1 MRFTNMRFTKKKSAA
16 ALSAL
21 VLGVG
26 AGVVG
31 VTATSSSASTP
42 TGGRDCVSFTAKEV
56 SHLDIHD
63 VAAPGGGPGDSVV
76 YHNEML
82 DANGT
87 QFGFV
92 DGTALVYTS
101 PVDGQLSEALAANAV
116 LPQGTVF
123 ATAHISVISAA
134 KGEWQTMAA
143 VGTTGSLRGKVGVW
157 KFSLVEQ
164 PSPTLTIFKSE
175 GKLCG

>member
-26 AGVVG
+26 GVVG
-31 VTATSSSASTP
+31 VTATASSASTG
-42 TGGRDCVSFTAKEV
+42 TDGQDCVSFTAKEV
-56 SHLDIHD
+56 SHLTIHD
-63 VAAPGGGPGDSVV
+63 AAAPGGGPGDSVV

-101 PVDGQLSEALAANAV
+101 PLDGQLNEALAASAV

-123 ATAHISVISAA
+123 ATAHIGVISAA
-134 KGEWQTMAA
+134 KGEWQTMVA
-143 VGTTGSLRGKVGVW
+143 VGTTGSLRGKVGTW
-157 KFSLVEQ
+157 KFALVAQ

-175 GKLCG
+175 GKFCG